1 MAKPKNIRWKI
12 QLHTKT
18 KHAILREYLKAWFPI
33 LARWNRR
40 IIYYDG
46 FSGSGGYSGG
56 EEGSPLIAL
65 NVAQDCN
72 LPNTE
77 IVFVFVESNKKRA
90 ESLRKS
96 IEQEKWPNNFRY
108 EVYDGESENVLSNIL
123 DYLEKEDFRIAP
135 TFAFIDPFGVKGA
148 SFSIV
153 KRLLENPKCEVLITF
168 MTGTIRRFV
177 TETPISR
184 YTNELI
190 GNSSAAEI
198 IQTSDDKV
206 SKARELYQKSLRE
219 VAEFVRSFEMK
230 SVTIYDLFF
239 ATNHPLGH
247 EKMKEAMWK
256 VDESGGFRYS
266 DRIDPNQLE
275 LCLYHPEKDL
285 AEKLSGEFQG
295 RTVTS
300 EDIFNYVSEGPTFI
314 KRHARGALQL
324 LEDDNKIQVEGKKK
338 DGIKRRRGTF
348 AKGTIIIFHK
358 GD

>member
-1 MAKPKNIRWKI
+1 MARPKNTKWEI
-12 QLHTKT
+12 QLHTKA

-33 LARWNRR
+33 LASGNKR

-46 FSGSGGYSGG
+46 FSGSGSYSGG
-56 EEGSPLIAL
+56 EEGSPMIAL

-72 LPNTE
+72 LLNTE

-123 DYLEKEDFRIAP
+123 GYLEKEDFRIAP

-148 SFSIV
+148 PFSPV
-153 KRLLENPKCEVLITF
+153 KRLLENPKCEVLVTF

-177 TETPISR
+177 TEIPEHI
-184 YTNELI
+184 NELI
-190 GNSSAAEI
+190 GNPSAAEI
-198 IQTSDDKV
+198 IQASGDRV
-206 SKARELYQKSLRE
+206 SKAIELYQESLRD
-219 VAEFVRSFEMK
+219 VAKFVRPFEMK
-230 SVTIYDLFF
+230 SKSATIYDLFF
-239 ATNHPLGH
+239 ATNHPRGH

-266 DRIDPNQLE
+266 DRIDPNL
-275 LCLYHPEKDL
+275 LKLFPDHPEKDL
-285 AEKLSGEFQG
+285 AEELSGEFQG
-295 RTVTS
+295 RKVTS
-300 EDIFNYVSEGPTFI
+300 GDIFKYVSENTTFI
-314 KRHARGALQL
+314 KKHARGALKL
-324 LEDDNKIQVEGKKK
+324 LEVDNKIQVEDKKK
-338 DGIKRRRGTF
+338 DGKKRRKGAF
-348 AKGTIIIFHK
+348 AEGTIITFHK

>member
-1 MAKPKNIRWKI
+1 MARPKNTKWEI
-12 QLHTKT
+12 QLHTKA

-33 LARWNRR
+33 LASGNKR

-46 FSGSGGYSGG
+46 FSGPGNYSGG

-72 LPNTE
+72 LPNTTE

-90 ESLRKS
+90 DSLRK
-96 IEQEKWPNNFRY
+96 IIGQEEWPNNFRN
-108 EVYDGESENVLSNIL
+108 EVYDGESEDFLSNIL
-123 DYLEKEDFRIAP
+123 DDLEKENSQIAP

-153 KRLLENPKCEVLITF
+153 KRLLENPKCEVLVTF
-168 MTGTIRRFV
+168 MNETIRRFGPKIP
-177 TETPISR
+177 EHI
-184 YTNELI
+184 NELI
-190 GNSSAAEI
+190 GNPSAAEI
-198 IQTSDDKV
+198 IRASDDRD
-206 SKARELYQKSLRE
+206 SEARELYQESLRD
-219 VAEFVRSFEMK
+219 VVRFVRPFEMK
-230 SVTIYDLFF
+230 SKYNLFF

-247 EKMKEAMWK
+247 EKMKVAMRK

-285 AEKLSGEFQG
+285 AEKLGGKFQG
-295 RTVTS
+295 KTVTS
-300 EDIFNYVSEGPTFI
+300 EDIFNYVSDDPTFI
-314 KRHARGALQL
+314 KKDAIGALKL
-324 LEDDNKIQVEGKKK
+324 LEVDNKIQVKDSKK
-338 DGIKRRRGTF
+338 DGTKRRKGAF
-348 AKGTIIIFHK
+348 AKGTIITFHK